1 MDRPAARHS
10 SLRLAQLLLRK
21 KPAAQLWLFLV
32 CQWLAI
38 SVVTGILLFTDRIA
52 QAVYQESAEMLAA
65 DLVVESSRPVQ
76 PQWLE
81 EARSRGVGQVQLARM
96 PSMLYRADQQQLTDI
111 TAVTLGYPLRGEL
124 TVAAALGQPLVDA
137 SRFAQALPAPG
148 ELWLDEAGA
157 IALDAVPGDVIEVG
171 ATKLVFTRVLG
182 DQPGNLLPS
191 FGMSGRA
198 LMRYEDL
205 PASQLVAP
213 GSRVLYQ
220 WLLAAEQAQLSGFR
234 SWLQPRLSE
243 HETLQTP
250 QQGTETTEQIISRA
264 LSFLNLGGAVAVLL
278 AGIAAMIAATCYM
291 NEQVDGMA
299 IMRALGARQRQLV
312 LAYMLQ
318 LGCYTLLALLLG
330 YCTGFAVQAL
340 AFSLIG
346 DWLALPPPTLPLAAF
361 LAGFATSLF
370 CLLSFGLPTL
380 LSVARVSPMHVLRS
394 ASASR
399 SNRNGTVL
407 FALGFVLLLYFYS
420 GSWEAMA
427 MVVGGIAMLTAL
439 VALVAWLLLAAIARM
454 RDSVEASAS
463 SGVML
468 RALLVGSA
476 AFCRQPAATRLRIVA
491 LAVTI
496 ALLCVIISLR
506 TSLLQAWQASLPDDA
521 PNYFALNIAPEQG
534 QDFADW
540 LARGNATSQPLY
552 PVARARLLAING
564 GSFAAAGVTDP
575 GALAELEREMM
586 LTQSATL
593 PPDNEVLQGR
603 WDDPGEPGLQV
614 SVERSIADELQ
625 IELGDKLHFS
635 FAGEEIVVTVTS
647 VRSLD
652 WESMQP
658 NFYFVLLPPAM
669 EAFPYTYMTSFYLP
683 PSQGSPMSP
692 LRSAFPTAIVVDIGA
707 MVERAER
714 ILDRVGLAVESVA
727 WGTALAGLLVV
738 LASLQATMLTRMR
751 ETTIARALGGT
762 AALLRT
768 ALVVELLL
776 NGLVAGAVG
785 VLTAAVL
792 VYGFGELVFDT
803 AMLLSVQV
811 AVLMPVVTVVL
822 VLGTGLWL
830 LRPVTRQSPSAI
842 WRQA

>member
-1 MDRPAARHS
+1 MTSNTSSHS
-10 SLRLAQLLLRK
+10 SLRLAHLLLRK
-21 KPAAQLWLFLV
+21 RPATQLWLFLV
-32 CQWLAI
+32 CQWLAVA
-38 SVVTGILLFTDRIA
+38 VVTGILLFTERIA

-76 PQWLE
+76 DEWLA

-96 PSMLYRADQQQLTDI
+96 PSMLYRGDQQQLTDI
-111 TAVTLGYPLRGEL
+111 SAVTDGYPLRGEL
-124 TVAAALGQPLVDA
+124 TAAMQLDQLLADVAQLSQ
-137 SRFAQALPAPG
+137 QLPAPG

-157 IALDAVPGDVIEVG
+157 IALGAVPGDMIEVG
-171 ATKLVFTRVLG
+171 ATTLRFTMVLG

-220 WLLAAEQAQLSGFR
+220 WLLAADDDTLSDFR
-234 SWLQPRLSE
+234 DWLVPVLSE

-250 QQGTETTEQIISRA
+250 EQGTQTTEQIITRA

-291 NEQVDGMA
+291 AEQVDGMA
-299 IMRALGARQRQLV
+299 VMRALGARQRQLV

-318 LGCYTLLALLLG
+318 LGCYTLSALVFG
-330 YCTGFAVQAL
+330 YLTGFGVQAL
-340 AFSLIG
+340 AFALIG
-346 DWLALPPPTLPLAAF
+346 DWLALPPPTFPASAF
-361 LAGFATSLF
+361 VAGFATSMF

-394 ASASR
+394 ASTAQD
-399 SNRNGTVL
+399 NRYGTLL
-407 FALGFVLLLYFYS
+407 FALGFVLLLYVYS
-420 GSWEAMA
+420 GSWQAMA
-427 MVVGGIAMLTAL
+427 MVVVGVASLALL
-439 VALVAWLLLAAIARM
+439 VALVAWLLLWAIQRLRATTQV
-454 RDSVEASAS
+454 SSE

-476 AFCRQPAATRLRIVA
+476 AFCRQPAATRLRIIA

-496 ALLCVIISLR
+496 ALLSVIISLR
-506 TSLLQAWQASLPDDA
+506 TSLLETWQASLPDDA
-521 PNYFALNIAPEQG
+521 PNYFALNIAPEQE

-540 LARGNATSQPLY
+540 LEQGRATSQPLY

-564 GSFAAAGVTDP
+564 GSFAEAGVSDP

-586 LTQSATL
+586 LTQSSQL
-593 PPDNEVLQGR
+593 PPDNLVLRGQ
-603 WDDPGEPGLQV
+603 WNDPSYPGLQV
-614 SVERSIADELQ
+614 SVEQSIASELK
-625 IELGDKLHFS
+625 IALGDRLHFS
-635 FAGEEIVVTVTS
+635 FAGQEIITTVTS
-647 VRSLD
+647 IRSLD

-669 EAFPYTYMTSFYLP
+669 QSFPYTFMTSFYLP
-683 PSQGSPMSP
+683 PGEGSPMAQ
-692 LRSAFPTAIVVDIGA
+692 LRGRFPSAIVVDIGA

-738 LASLQATMLTRMR
+738 MASLQASMLTRMR

-762 AALLRT
+762 SALLR
-768 ALVVELLL
+768 ASLVVELML

-785 VLTAAVL
+785 VLTAAAL

-803 AMLLSVQV
+803 AMLLSTRV
-811 AVLMPVVTVVL
+811 AVLMPLVTVLL